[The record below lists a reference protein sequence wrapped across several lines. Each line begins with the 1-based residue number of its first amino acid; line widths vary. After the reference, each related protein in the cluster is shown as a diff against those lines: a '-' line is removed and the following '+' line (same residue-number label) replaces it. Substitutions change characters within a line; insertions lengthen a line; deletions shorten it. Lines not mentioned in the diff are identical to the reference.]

1 MEVKYVK
8 KNIAKII
15 ISLFFIIMMLFGAA
29 FALIWFKHIFNYMTC
44 LIVVIVVFIV
54 IIILNKKGQICRNV
68 EIGEQGLVDHLG
80 TLEYREI
87 KKVIYDNNR
96 IEMNYGFAN
105 IVTKYHEVL
114 LDKLQEQG
122 VTMIEYNGRLI
133 NFERVSLLIIYGLGI
148 YFFYNLFVLIFG
160 IISCLNYNY
169 EIINSLGIVVRVLK
183 LISILLALFVYNR
196 LKNKKATVIIIIVII
211 VGFIVWGQ
219 SVKIKTYHDYYG
231 KFACI
236 MKERELNIYKDII
249 AEYGILDKTINNLDS
264 YKVAD
269 LTNYEKVIVYQGTN
283 ISGQYIVHRD
293 VKNNNSKEQI
303 FAYYNGK
310 TFTHGALRI
319 TFNDGKLAIIDYN
332 GAVYDYDKLKLVN
345 GYILE
350 IYKDNEVKK
359 CLIFNYFKGY
369 DNDEYRRSWELV
381 ISNLNDG
388 KQNLY
393 ILKDSDDEKVRPQP
407 NNKSENK
414 IDAQTETD
422 NVVSDEI
429 KVSNGEKLI
438 KKMDSINITAFES
451 NEDFVKIKA
460 DSSDYNEI
468 VLEVAKQFT
477 IINNTDKKIDT
488 QILGITIMSGS
499 LEEFGV
505 ATNDRQDVED
515 IGKVKNTYYY
525 RIRKVGNYYLAAR
538 VGDDCSVNVGLTML
552 EPVIATD
559 TSQTTDFLYRIDGK
573 KYLGNRWGDIGG

>member
-1 MEVKYVK
+1 M
-8 KNIAKII
+8 
-15 ISLFFIIMMLFGAA
+15 
-29 FALIWFKHIFNYMTC
+29 
-44 LIVVIVVFIV
+44 
-54 IIILNKKGQICRNV
+54 
-68 EIGEQGLVDHLG
+68 
-80 TLEYREI
+80 
-87 KKVIYDNNR
+87 
-96 IEMNYGFAN
+96 
-105 IVTKYHEVL
+105 
-114 LDKLQEQG
+114 
-122 VTMIEYNGRLI
+122 
-133 NFERVSLLIIYGLGI
+133 
-148 YFFYNLFVLIFG
+148 
-160 IISCLNYNY
+160 
-169 EIINSLGIVVRVLK
+169 
-183 LISILLALFVYNR
+183 
-196 LKNKKATVIIIIVII
+196 
-211 VGFIVWGQ
+211 
-219 SVKIKTYHDYYG
+219 
-231 KFACI
+231 
-236 MKERELNIYKDII
+236 
-249 AEYGILDKTINNLDS
+249 
-264 YKVAD
+264 
-269 LTNYEKVIVYQGTN
+269 YQGTN

-310 TFTHGALRI
+310 TFTHGALHI

-369 DNDEYRRSWELV
+369 DDDEYRRSWELV

>member
-44 LIVVIVVFIV
+44 LIVAIVVFIV

-211 VGFIVWGQ
+211 AGFIVW
-219 SVKIKTYHDYYG
+219 
-231 KFACI
+231 
-236 MKERELNIYKDII
+236 
-249 AEYGILDKTINNLDS
+249 
-264 YKVAD
+264 
-269 LTNYEKVIVYQGTN
+269 
-283 ISGQYIVHRD
+283 GQYIVHRD

-310 TFTHGALRI
+310 TFTHGALHI

>member
-44 LIVVIVVFIV
+44 LIVAIVVFIV

-310 TFTHGALRI
+310 TFTHGALHI
-319 TFNDGKLAIIDYN
+319 TF
-332 GAVYDYDKLKLVN
+332 
-345 GYILE
+345 
-350 IYKDNEVKK
+350 
-359 CLIFNYFKGY
+359 
-369 DNDEYRRSWELV
+369 
-381 ISNLNDG
+381 NDG